1 MKKFNKVSSWMLG
14 LLLTFIALLTGA
26 HSGVMLAEASA
37 LPDAGISNAGDG
49 GNDPNGIA
57 TESQG
62 RQDGDPEFY
71 TKDIDR
77 RIAIDPRIATDRRIA
92 IDPRIA
98 TDRRIAIDPR
108 IAIMR
113 EVVFA
118 RYVAAYFAFLYKTY
132 FAQCLHAIEPWL
144 VGWDE
149 FVLLRTRL
157 LVENLE

>member
-98 TDRRIAIDPR
+98 
-108 IAIMR
+108 IMR